1 MTILNLFSRNDFMF
15 LFGLESMSCD
25 GKKKG
30 QAVIFDDLSSSV
42 LEAGLEPARL
52 LRPKDFKSFV
62 STDSTIRATLCFAV
76 VSHNGCKD
84 TINERDIQSLL

>member
-1 MTILNLFSRNDFMF
+1 MF

-25 GKKKG
+25 GKKRE
-30 QAVIFDDLSSSV
+30 QAVKNDGLFSLV

-62 STDSTIRATLCFAV
+62 STDSTIRATLCFCCGFQQRLQRYNKRARYTKLALIFHCFIFNFV
-76 VSHNGCKD
+76 
-84 TINERDIQSLL
+84 

>member
-1 MTILNLFSRNDFMF
+1 MF
-15 LFGLESMSCD
+15 FKINQRCL
-25 GKKKG
+25 GKKKNLS
-30 QAVIFDDLSSSV
+30 QIIDLQEINRV